1 MGSPVPRPPGPV
13 GLGLMEGTDLL
24 KGCWFFSPG
33 PLLPWNSAALR
44 LPWLQEG
51 RFCVKST
58 HLEKAYIY
66 IYGCTGSSSVLRL
79 SLAAESGAPLQ
90 LWRTGFSLQWLL
102 RGGRLR
108 SCGTQV

>member
-1 MGSPVPRPPGPV
+1 M
-13 GLGLMEGTDLL
+13 
-24 KGCWFFSPG
+24 
-33 PLLPWNSAALR
+33 SAAGTEGGRSQLCGVPGAQASR
-44 LPWLQEG
+44 TCGSGVNGRHRPSQGMLVFQPWLQEG

-58 HLEKAYIY
+58 HLKNAYIY

-79 SLAAESGAPLQ
+79 SLVAESGAPLQ
-90 LWRTGFSLQWLL
+90 LWRAVFSLQWLF